1 ILRRLKRQ
9 EWAWISIPA
18 LVILFTLVAYFS
30 GYLMRGMRP
39 ILNRLTVVQAWD
51 GVDQA
56 QAHALVGIYSPG
68 RTKYTL
74 QAGETFLPYPFS
86 DNSQTLQT
94 DQGWLS
100 LQQGAGM
107 LLPDVLVESGGMKS
121 ASLSGSLP
129 AIAFTHSLVMDLGN
143 GNPLLSGKITNA
155 GKYTLRDA
163 TLISAD
169 RAKNLGDFA
178 PGDVKQV
185 QMALTSNPSGSDLY
199 NSQTALTLY
208 SNYPSTSAGEK
219 AARLN
224 ALVRAILPASQLG
237 NQAVTSGIY
246 LIGWLDVPLLST
258 GLQGQSSDNVDTSL
272 YILMLKPT
280 FTSKPGPLRLT
291 PGLFLWES
299 SDPDFSPYM
308 LDYSRS
314 NIPAGGY
321 FLSFKLAAPLHYSA
335 VKSLTLSLSQSNN
348 YTATK
353 APGGINAS
361 LWDWERTAW
370 VRVQNLAWGNTNI
383 PSPSSYVGPN
393 GEIRLK
399 IDQSQNAN
407 NQNGSQ
413 IATSYFTL
421 VVEP

>member
-1 ILRRLKRQ
+1 
-9 EWAWISIPA
+9 
-18 LVILFTLVAYFS
+18 
-30 GYLMRGMRP
+30 
-39 ILNRLTVVQAWD
+39 
-51 GVDQA
+51 
-56 QAHALVGIYSPG
+56 
-68 RTKYTL
+68 
-74 QAGETFLPYPFS
+74 
-86 DNSQTLQT
+86 
-94 DQGWLS
+94 
-100 LQQGAGM
+100 M